1 MTNDRCAA
9 AHAEDPTPCEGP
21 HDAVLIRDQ
30 HMSRARDAMTEG
42 VPGCVHHG
50 ARMLA
55 SLEGGRVYPGPS
67 AGIGRTPESGGA
79 AVDAYNRAQTLR
91 PFPWMSDPQDSSS

>member
-9 AHAEDPTPCEGP
+9 AHTEDPTPCEGP
-21 HDAVLIRDQ
+21 HDAVLIRDRQ
-30 HMSRARDAMTEG
+30 TTTGG

-67 AGIGRTPESGGA
+67 AGVGRTPESGGA
-79 AVDAYNRAQTLR
+79 AVDAYNRAQTLQ
-91 PFPWMSDPQDSSS
+91 PFPWMSDPQDSDS